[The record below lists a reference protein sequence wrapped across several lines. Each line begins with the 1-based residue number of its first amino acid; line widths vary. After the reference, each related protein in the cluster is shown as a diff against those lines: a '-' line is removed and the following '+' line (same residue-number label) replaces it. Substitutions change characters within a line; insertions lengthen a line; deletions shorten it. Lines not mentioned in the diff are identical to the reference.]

1 MTTRNSSAPAKCF
14 ESALEGEGVARQQ
27 QYVLCPS
34 CGDPVVGPFPRPGE
48 FIECTHCHDTF
59 PCDPQAVET
68 ALVTYEEREKRWRVA
83 PIRSEMDTQVARILD
98 LCSQAVPS
106 CIVHVMPVG
115 PDSFRVPYRDFNAL
129 IATQLAWGLC
139 AEDFDEPQLLKGS
152 FYQSFPFQT
161 EGIRFGSLLPSRIAE
176 QER

>member
-1 MTTRNSSAPAKCF
+1 M
-14 ESALEGEGVARQQ
+14 ARQQ

-68 ALVTYEEREKRWRVA
+68 ALVTYEECEKRWRVA
-83 PIRSEMDTQVARILD
+83 PIRSEMDAQVARILD

-106 CIVHVMPVG
+106 CIVHIMPVG
-115 PDSFRVPYRDFNAL
+115 PDSFRVKVKDGENVL
-129 IATQLAWGLC
+129 IGFDLAFYTHELAAKSDEELWKLF
-139 AEDFDEPQLLKGS
+139 EDVSQ
-152 FYQSFPFQT
+152 QR
-161 EGIRFGSLLPSRIAE
+161 IRQRH
-176 QER
+176 